1 MLPTLIIIISII
13 LDGILSNFLPYAVN
27 NLSLFTPLLT
37 LISIFIIYP
46 FYKKCE
52 KKYFITVIITGLIYD
67 LLYTNLLFY
76 NAIIFF
82 IIALITK
89 FISKNFEIN
98 YLNIIIQII
107 IIITLYETINALIII
122 CFNLVPITLTRLLYK
137 IVHSLILN
145 IIYGEIL
152 LLIISNLPSKYK
164 KININ

>member
-1 MLPTLIIIISII
+1 MK
-13 LDGILSNFLPYAVN
+13 NK
-27 NLSLFTPLLT
+27 LL
-37 LISIFIIYP
+37 
-46 FYKKCE
+46 
-52 KKYFITVIITGLIYD
+52 
-67 LLYTNLLFY
+67 
-76 NAIIFF
+76 
-82 IIALITK
+82 
-89 FISKNFEIN
+89 
-98 YLNIIIQII
+98 I